1 MQIQEYAEYL
11 LAEGANPLEGSF
23 FDPCAVTIVARKGPQ
38 FRSVAE
44 SLGKGGVDMLKKRDK
59 YGWSVARDFHE
70 LLSQHVH
77 EDVVS
82 TDFGELPIILVDK
95 CRPLWSECEC
105 LASAL
110 CRSMSTHITYSLVI
124 SDDVIGS
131 CFSIFLPLFMLHMFY
146 GENDSFSYSE
156 DDPRRIS
163 GIHAQL

>member
-1 MQIQEYAEYL
+1 MHVQLLCDNYLIDFFLQIQEYAEYL

-82 TDFGELPIILVDK
+82 TDFGEP
-95 CRPLWSECEC
+95 
-105 LASAL
+105 ASYNT
-110 CRSMSTHITYSLVI
+110 SQQM
-124 SDDVIGS
+124 
-131 CFSIFLPLFMLHMFY
+131 
-146 GENDSFSYSE
+146 
-156 DDPRRIS
+156 
-163 GIHAQL
+163 